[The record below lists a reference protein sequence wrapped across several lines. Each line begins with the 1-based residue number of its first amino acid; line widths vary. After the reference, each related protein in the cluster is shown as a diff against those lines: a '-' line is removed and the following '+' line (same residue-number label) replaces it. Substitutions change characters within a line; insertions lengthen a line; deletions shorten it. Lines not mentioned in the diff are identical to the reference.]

1 MSVDTDILEM
11 LNASP
16 KLVYVDEE
24 TGGPNV
30 PNAVYWGYLD
40 IDETAKVI
48 AVPLPYLVYSSSP
61 GYDRGIRYSG
71 STAGRVSEFRLKG
84 VGESERQAKWVLN
97 EAYKVLNRKRLN
109 GSLIRSSNDSQDVRR
124 DDDYTRPDGKPL
136 FFGVERYAVGI

>member
-1 MSVDTDILEM
+1 MSADADILAM
-11 LNASP
+11 LDASA

-40 IDETAKVI
+40 VDETAKVI

-61 GYDRGIRYSG
+61 GYDRGIRFAG
-71 STAGRVSEFRLKG
+71 SVTGRVSEFRLTG

-97 EAYKVLNRKRLN
+97 EAYKVLNRRRLN
-109 GSLIRSSNDSQDVRR
+109 GALIKSSNDSQDVRR

-136 FFGVERYAVGI
+136 FFGVERYAVGV